1 MAFTNERLDSR
12 GDIDTSIGTEKSD
25 TLKGGVDSDSLRGGL
40 GDDWLFGYR
49 GKDYLQGEGGS
60 DTLIGGVG
68 NDWLSGGTGDDILV
82 GSAINSKVRL
92 DSKEIDKLAGGE
104 GRDDFYLT
112 AAPFGG
118 REILYNRSGDKD
130 YASIGAFNQA
140 EDRLVLGGSREDYS
154 VVNEPYQGAWGL
166 GESSIYYFGDLIA
179 KTIESPL
186 LNLDDNY
193 FVFAS

>member
-1 MAFTNERLDSR
+1 MTFANERPDNR
-12 GDIDTSIGTEKSD
+12 GDIDTKNGSTKSAP
-25 TLKGGVDSDSLRGGL
+25 LKGGFGSDSLRGGA
-40 GDDWLFGYR
+40 GDDWIFGYR
-49 GKDYLQGEGGS
+49 GSDYLQGENGS

-68 NDWLSGGTGDDILV
+68 NDWLSGGSGDDILV
-82 GSAINSKVRL
+82 GSAISNKVRP
-92 DSKEIDKLAGGE
+92 DAKEIDNLAGGE
-104 GRDDFYLT
+104 GRDSFFLT
-112 AAPFGG
+112 AAHEGG
-118 REILYNRSGDKD
+118 REILYARSGDGD

-140 EDRLVLGGSREDYS
+140 EDRLVLGGSREDYL

-193 FVFAS
+193 FVFVG